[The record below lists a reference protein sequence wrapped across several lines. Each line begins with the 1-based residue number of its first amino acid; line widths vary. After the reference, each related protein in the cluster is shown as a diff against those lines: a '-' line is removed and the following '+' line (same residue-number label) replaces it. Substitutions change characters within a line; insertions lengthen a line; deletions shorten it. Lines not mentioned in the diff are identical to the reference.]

1 MVFGFEMKEK
11 ETSPVPAIR
20 VLICD
25 DDPRI
30 RKALKDL
37 LLTRQITQEN
47 DLSPV
52 VQVIGEACHGSQ
64 VIQMV
69 EHLQPEVILMDVR
82 MPGMDGV
89 EATRFIKQK
98 WPSVRIVMLTMDPEA
113 RSVALDAGVDTFLLK
128 GCPLDALFD
137 AILD

>member
-1 MVFGFEMKEK
+1 MKEK
-11 ETSPVPAIR
+11 ETGPVPAIR

-25 DDPRI
+25 DEPRI

-37 LLTRQITQEN
+37 LLTRQITQGN

-64 VIQMV
+64 VVQMV
-69 EHLQPEVILMDVR
+69 EILQPEVVLMDAR

-89 EATRFIKQK
+89 EATRLIKQK
-98 WPSVRIVMLTMDPEA
+98 WPRVRVVMLTMYPDT
-113 RSVALDAGVDTFLLK
+113 RSAALDAGVDTFLLK
-128 GCPLDALFD
+128 GCPFDALFD

>member
-1 MVFGFEMKEK
+1 MKEK
-11 ETSPVPAIR
+11 ETSPVPAIK

-25 DDPRI
+25 DEPRV

-37 LLTRQITQEN
+37 LLTRQITQGN

-52 VQVIGEACHGSQ
+52 VQVIGESCHGSQ

-69 EHLQPEVILMDVR
+69 ETLQPEVVLMDAR

-89 EATRFIKQK
+89 EATRLIKQK
-98 WPSVRIVMLTMDPEA
+98 WPRVRVVMLTMDPDIRLA
-113 RSVALDAGVDTFLLK
+113 ALDAGVDTFLLK